1 MGEGT
6 GDNLDMSIL
15 TRIATN
21 DAPLLKFGIILSLLK
36 FRSIDVKSDSSFTAI
51 LAICVI
57 VTHVHHD
64 ALGTFIA

>member
-21 DAPLLKFGIILSLLK
+21 DAPLLKFGIILCLLK
-36 FRSIDVKSDSSFTAI
+36 FRSIDVKSASSFTAI
-51 LAICVI
+51 LAIKI
-57 VTHVHHD
+57 VFLRYCHSCPS
-64 ALGTFIA
+64 